1 MMGTETGIRLPAA
14 GDLCP
19 VAGGEAVTDASGAT
33 QWHHGPG
40 RVLRPRPKSRENPGI
55 WPNSEIENRP
65 NGNYR
70 LNLFLICVVLGGT
83 LFQLFGMPFVVRGF
97 GMRAGWVLLPIMLL
111 QPLHWGLIHE
121 AIHSHLLPNRRVNEL
136 CARLLSITLG
146 SPFDATRVGHLV
158 HHRFSRH
165 GYDRP
170 DVHVGR
176 GAYALAWLRY
186 RGRLFGG
193 VYLGLLASSLI
204 AFLPA
209 SLGVRLME
217 NAIPIDEE
225 GDTKVR
231 RIFVSLVLDVPKR
244 RRTRREFAMTLALYG
259 ASAWI
264 YGTCWPMLLATMY
277 VRGVWHSFADNVAHH
292 GVPLDEPERARNYS
306 LPQVFRL
313 LVMNQHLH
321 LTHHLY
327 PTAPWASLAAISKS
341 EAERPHGN
349 YFRAA
354 FRQIRRCYP
363 IRRPQASKAPAS
375 NDGDVRGAAQLAALS
390 DQPHRP
396 PPEAGD
402 PWTI

>member
-1 MMGTETGIRLPAA
+1 MMGTETRIGLPTAEELCSVAA
-14 GDLCP
+14 
-19 VAGGEAVTDASGAT
+19 AQAVTSAYVDTRRHRGAGRTLQT
-33 QWHHGPG
+33 Q
-40 RVLRPRPKSRENPGI
+40 PKSRENPAKR
-55 WPNSEIENRP
+55 PNSATESRP

-83 LFQLFGMPFVVRGF
+83 LFQLFGMPFMLRGF
-97 GMRAGWVLLPIMLL
+97 GMRAGWVLFPIMLL

-121 AIHSHLLPNRRVNEL
+121 AIHSRLLPKRRINEF
-136 CARLLSITLG
+136 CARLLSVTHGL
-146 SPFDATRVGHLV
+146 PFDATRVCHLV

-170 DVHVGR
+170 DVYDGR

-204 AFLPA
+204 AFVPV

-225 GDTKVR
+225 GDTNVR
-231 RIFVSLVLDVPKR
+231 RTFVSLVLNVPKR

-264 YGTCWPMLLATMY
+264 YGAWWPMLLAAMY
-277 VRGVWHSFADNVAHH
+277 VRGVWHSLADNVAHH
-292 GVPLDEPERARNYS
+292 AVSLDEPERARNYS
-306 LPQVFRL
+306 LPLAFRP

-321 LTHHLY
+321 LTHHRY
-327 PTAPWASLAAISKS
+327 PSVPWTSLAAMS
-341 EAERPHGN
+341 ESEDAQPRGN

-354 FRQIRRCYP
+354 LRQLGPCYP
-363 IRRPQASKAPAS
+363 TRISLALKAPAS
-375 NDGDVRGAAQLAALS
+375 YGRDARGITDPAAL
-390 DQPHRP
+390 
-396 PPEAGD
+396 
-402 PWTI
+402 

>member
-1 MMGTETGIRLPAA
+1 MIGTETRIGLPTIGEVSRVVAA
-14 GDLCP
+14 
-19 VAGGEAVTDASGAT
+19 EAISSACGAT
-33 QWHHGPG
+33 RRHRGAG
-40 RVLRPRPKSRENPGI
+40 RMFRTQPKSRENPAIG
-55 WPNSEIENRP
+55 PNSAIESRP

-121 AIHSHLLPNRRVNEL
+121 AIHSHLLPKRRINEF

-165 GYDRP
+165 SYDRP
-170 DVHVGR
+170 DVYEGR

-204 AFLPA
+204 AFVPV
-209 SLGVRLME
+209 SLGVRVME

-231 RIFVSLVLDVPKR
+231 RIFVSLVLNVPKR

-264 YGTCWPMLLATMY
+264 YGTWWPMLLATMY

-292 GVPLDEPERARNYS
+292 GVSLDEPERARNYS
-306 LPQVFRL
+306 LPQVFRP

-321 LTHHLY
+321 LTHHRY
-327 PTAPWASLAAISKS
+327 PTAPWTSLVAMSKS
-341 EAERPHGN
+341 EDERPHDN

-363 IRRPQASKAPAS
+363 IRASRASEAPTS
-375 NDGDVRGAAQLAALS
+375 YDGDVCGTAHLATLS
-390 DQPHRP
+390 GHAHRP
-396 PPEAGD
+396 APGGGD
-402 PWTI
+402 PWAI